1 MGGTLQLKIY
11 LSSILHSDSA
21 GLGGSSI
28 MLMLLFYVGPDRYAL
43 GCSHVV
49 EVIPLVELRKLYH
62 APEYMAG
69 LFNYRGSIVPV
80 LDLCHL
86 IQGSCSSN
94 CLSTRIILV
103 NYQYQNQ
110 TSRLIGLMAERVTDT
125 VDVLESQFKEEGIH
139 LEDAAYLGKIIMDEQ
154 GTIQQLRLEH
164 LLSKQAQAFLLPMG
178 ESE

>member
-1 MGGTLQLKIY
+1 
-11 LSSILHSDSA
+11 
-21 GLGGSSI
+21 

-43 GCSHVV
+43 GCSQVV

-86 IQGSCSSN
+86 IQGNCSRH

-103 NYQYQNQ
+103 NYQQTNQN
-110 TSRLIGLMAERVTDT
+110 SRLIGLMAERVTDT
-125 VDVLESQFKEEGIH
+125 VDILESQFKDEGIH
-139 LEDAAYLGKIIMDEQ
+139 LENAAYLGKILMDEK
-154 GTIQQLRLEH
+154 GTIQELRLES
-164 LLSKQAQAFLLPMG
+164 LLSEQAQAFLLPIG
-178 ESE
+178 ETE

>member
-1 MGGTLQLKIY
+1 
-11 LSSILHSDSA
+11 
-21 GLGGSSI
+21 

-43 GCSHVV
+43 NCSHVV

-86 IQGSCSSN
+86 IQGSGSRH

-103 NYQYQNQ
+103 NYPPTHQN
-110 TSRLIGLMAERVTDT
+110 SRLLGLMAERVTDT
-125 VDVLESQFKEEGIH
+125 VDVLKSQFKDQGIH
-139 LEDAAYLGKIIMDEQ
+139 LDNAAYLGQIIMDER
-154 GTIQQLRLEH
+154 GTIQELRLES
-164 LLSKQAQAFLLPMG
+164 LISEQAQPFLLPMG
-178 ESE
+178 ETE

>member
-1 MGGTLQLKIY
+1 
-11 LSSILHSDSA
+11 
-21 GLGGSSI
+21 

-43 GCSHVV
+43 GCSQVV

-86 IQGSCSSN
+86 IQGNCSRH

-103 NYQYQNQ
+103 NYQQTNQN
-110 TSRLIGLMAERVTDT
+110 SRLIGLMAERVTDT
-125 VDVLESQFKEEGIH
+125 VDILESEFKDEGIH
-139 LEDAAYLGKIIMDEQ
+139 LENAAYLGKILMDEK
-154 GTIQQLRLEH
+154 GTIQELCLES
-164 LLSKQAQAFLLPMG
+164 LLSEQAQAFLLPIG
-178 ESE
+178 ETE

>member
-1 MGGTLQLKIY
+1 
-11 LSSILHSDSA
+11 
-21 GLGGSSI
+21 

-43 GCSHVV
+43 GCSQVV

-86 IQGSCSSN
+86 IRGSSSRS

-103 NYQYQNQ
+103 KYQQNHQ
-110 TSRLIGLMAERVTDT
+110 NEQLIGLMAERVTDT
-125 VDVLESQFKEEGIH
+125 VNVPDSQFKGEGIH
-139 LEDAAYLGKIIMDEQ
+139 LENAAYLGKIIMDEK
-154 GTIQQLRLEH
+154 GTIQQLRLED
-164 LLSKQAQAFLLPMG
+164 LLSQQAQAFLLPIG
-178 ESE
+178 ETE

>member
-1 MGGTLQLKIY
+1 
-11 LSSILHSDSA
+11 
-21 GLGGSSI
+21 

-43 GCSHVV
+43 SCSQVV

-86 IQGSCSSN
+86 IQGRWSRH

-103 NYQYQNQ
+103 NYQQPHQN
-110 TSRLIGLMAERVTDT
+110 SRLIGLMAERVTDT

-139 LEDAAYLGKIIMDEQ
+139 LENAAYLGKIIMDKE
-154 GTIQQLRLEH
+154 GTIQQLRLES
-164 LLSKQAQAFLLPMG
+164 LLSKQAQAFLLPIG
-178 ESE
+178 ETE

>member
-1 MGGTLQLKIY
+1 
-11 LSSILHSDSA
+11 
-21 GLGGSSI
+21 

-43 GCSHVV
+43 TCSQVV

-80 LDLCHL
+80 LDLCDL
-86 IQGSCSSN
+86 IQGSGSRN

-103 NYQYQNQ
+103 KYQQTNQN
-110 TSRLIGLMAERVTDT
+110 SRLIGLMAERVTDT
-125 VDVLESQFKEEGIH
+125 VDVLESQFKEEAIH
-139 LEDAAYLGKIIMDEQ
+139 LENAAYLGKIIMDEQ
-154 GTIQQLRLEH
+154 GTIQELRLES

-178 ESE
+178 ETE

>member
-1 MGGTLQLKIY
+1 
-11 LSSILHSDSA
+11 
-21 GLGGSSI
+21 

-43 GCSHVV
+43 GCSQVV

-86 IQGSCSSN
+86 IQGSGSGN

-103 NYQYQNQ
+103 NYQQKNQ

-125 VDVLESQFKEEGIH
+125 LNVPESQFNDEGIH
-139 LEDAAYLGKIIMDEQ
+139 LENAAYLGKIIMDEE
-154 GTIQQLRLEH
+154 GTIQQLRLDS
-164 LLSKQAQAFLLPMG
+164 LLSQQAEAFLLPIG